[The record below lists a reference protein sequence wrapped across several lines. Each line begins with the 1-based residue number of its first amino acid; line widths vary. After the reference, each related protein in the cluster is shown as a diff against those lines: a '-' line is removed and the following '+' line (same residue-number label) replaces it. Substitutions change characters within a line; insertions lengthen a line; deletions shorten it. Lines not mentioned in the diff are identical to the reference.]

1 MMRKNLKISYQAL
14 KEIGAA
20 IIVTLLITWLLLAL
34 RSDENTAMIS
44 QLYLLPVGL
53 CAARWGWRGGISAA
67 LASFLSFNYF
77 FLAPYYTFSVHRS
90 RDMITLVVFLAVAA
104 AISQLISRARRSQ
117 AVAEARQ
124 REAVRLYE
132 LNNVLIGLNDP
143 DKILHA
149 LAQQTLEAFQAL
161 RVEIF
166 LEPRQKSALQA
177 DKTAPQLVRTENLL
191 PGQDLP
197 TAPTFLIPLENGPT
211 LYGEARVWLDPALHE
226 PLDER
231 ALEAFMLR
239 GGMALERAQVAA
251 SEQELRA
258 LAESDR
264 LKSALLS
271 SVSHELRTPLATI
284 KASVSSL
291 LGDYE
296 LGAAAQAELLAAIE
310 EEADHLNQLVGNL
323 LSMSR
328 LEAGALQLQKHWNSI
343 REILDGVLQR
353 MRIVTQIIDMQ
364 VSADLPLVPVDYV
377 LMEQVFTNLV
387 SNCVKYA
394 PENSVISIR
403 AGVQDDQTLLVQIIN
418 QGPPV
423 DEEHLEHI
431 FDKFYR
437 ITAAEKVSGIGLG
450 LSICKGIIE
459 VHGGKIWA
467 ENSPQG
473 FTFNINLPLT
483 WQGEQPFLPSYEH

>member
-1 MMRKNLKISYQAL
+1 MFKKLVISYRAL

-20 IIVTLLITWLLLAL
+20 ILITLITTWALLTL
-34 RSDENTAMIS
+34 RSEENTAIIS
-44 QLYLLPVGL
+44 QLYLLPVGIS
-53 CAARWGWRGGISAA
+53 AALWGWRGGISAA
-67 LASFLSFNYF
+67 LASFLAFNYF
-77 FLAPYYTFSVHRS
+77 FLEPYYTFSVHRS
-90 RDMITLVVFLAVAA
+90 QDMVTLVVFLAVAA
-104 AISQLISRARRSQ
+104 AISQLISQARRSQ

-124 REAVRLYE
+124 RETLRLYE

-149 LAQQTLEAFQAL
+149 LAEQTLDAFQAL

-166 LEPRQKSALQA
+166 LEPRQENTLAVKQP
-177 DKTAPQLVRTENLL
+177 APQTAYAENPQLSQKL
-191 PGQDLP
+191 PATP
-197 TAPTFLIPLENGPT
+197 TLLIPLESGSRLAGEVRIWLNGT
-211 LYGEARVWLDPALHE
+211 RSETVE
-226 PLDER
+226 ER
-231 ALEAFMLR
+231 SIQAFMLR
-239 GGMALERAQVAA
+239 GVMALERAQVAA
-251 SEQELRA
+251 SEQQARA

-291 LGDYE
+291 LSDYD
-296 LGAAAQAELLAAIE
+296 LDAAVQTELLAAIE
-310 EEADHLNQLVGNL
+310 EETDHLNQLVSNL

-328 LEAGALQLQKHWNSI
+328 LEAGALQLQRRWNSI

-353 MRIVTQIIDMQ
+353 IRLTTHIVDMQ
-364 VSADLPLVPVDYV
+364 VSADLPLLPVDYV
-377 LMEQVFTNLV
+377 LIEQVFINLL

-394 PENSVISIR
+394 PENSVIAIQ
-403 AGVQDDQTLLVQIIN
+403 AQAQEDQTLLVQIVN

-423 DEEHLEHI
+423 AEEHIEHI
-431 FDKFYR
+431 FDKFFR

-450 LSICKGIIE
+450 LSICKGIVE
-459 VHGGKIWA
+459 VHDGKIWA

-473 FTFNINLPLT
+473 FTFNVSLPLT
-483 WQGEQPFLPSYEH
+483 WQGEQPFLPGR